1 MILCERHNFL
11 TAALSFEPPTLGIY
25 RISSNSFMETIL
37 SWICKMNEL
46 QTVATNF
53 NFLPTILNFCSGNY
67 SRKELF
73 KGQKYSWE
81 YGSQRSSCFAM
92 LMLLMCCICC
102 FQVWILFEFI
112 RILLYKLFCPIVCM
126 ATTSTDS
133 SSKLGT
139 TLVLRTC
146 FGQRKKKG

>member
-1 MILCERHNFL
+1 MKSEKILSTIDRFHFCDISSNICKWKIMLNKWFFVKVMKINNFL
-11 TAALSFEPPTLGIY
+11 AAALSFERPTLGIY
-25 RISSNSFMETIL
+25 RISSNSFTETIL

-92 LMLLMCCICC
+92 LMLLICC
-102 FQVWILFEFI
+102 FQVQILFEFFCLI
-112 RILLYKLFCPIVCM
+112 RILL
-126 ATTSTDS
+126 
-133 SSKLGT
+133 
-139 TLVLRTC
+139 
-146 FGQRKKKG
+146 

>member
-1 MILCERHNFL
+1 MWVMKINNFL
-11 TAALSFEPPTLGIY
+11 AAALSFEPPTLGIY
-25 RISSNSFMETIL
+25 RISSNSFTETIL

-92 LMLLMCCICC
+92 LMLLIRG
-102 FQVWILFEFI
+102 FQVQILFDF
-112 RILLYKLFCPIVCM
+112 F
-126 ATTSTDS
+126 
-133 SSKLGT
+133 
-139 TLVLRTC
+139 LV
-146 FGQRKKKG
+146 KKKFSFKSYFAPLCAWQPLQQTAAQN